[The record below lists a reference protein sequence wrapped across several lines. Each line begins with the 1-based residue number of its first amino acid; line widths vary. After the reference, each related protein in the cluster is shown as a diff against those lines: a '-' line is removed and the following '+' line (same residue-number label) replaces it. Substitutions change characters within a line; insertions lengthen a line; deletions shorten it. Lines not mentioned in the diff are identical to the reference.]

1 MTRLEPVVT
10 IDGPAGAGK
19 STVAHRLAKRLGYRY
34 LETGAMYRAL
44 AWALREMGVQSE
56 DDPTLS
62 TLAESVTVHLEV
74 NGRVRV
80 NGKDVTD
87 QIRQPGMDQWS
98 SRLSGVPAVR
108 AVLTRLQ
115 RSMAQV
121 GGVVLEGR
129 DTGSVVMPDAEV
141 KFYLDASL
149 EERASRRLRDLA
161 NLVGATASLADV
173 MRELEERDRAD
184 RSRPIAPL
192 VKPEDAHEIDS
203 TTMTIED
210 VVEFMGKEVER
221 IRCSMRS

>member
-1 MTRLEPVVT
+1 MT

-19 STVAHRLAKRLGYRY
+19 STVARRLAKRLGYRY

-56 DDPTLS
+56 DDPTLPL
-62 TLAESVTVHLEV
+62 LAESMTINLEV
-74 NGRVRV
+74 DGRVRV

-87 QIRQPGMDQWS
+87 QIRQPGMDQWA

-108 AVLTRLQ
+108 ALLTRLQ

-149 EERASRRLRDLA
+149 EERARRRLRDLA
-161 NLVGATASLADV
+161 SLVGATASLADV
-173 MRELEERDRAD
+173 MRELEERDQAD
-184 RSRPIAPL
+184 RSRAIAPL
-192 VKPEDAHEIDS
+192 VKPEEAHEIDS

-221 IRCSMRS
+221 IRCSIRS

>member
-1 MTRLEPVVT
+1 
-10 IDGPAGAGK
+10 
-19 STVAHRLAKRLGYRY
+19 
-34 LETGAMYRAL
+34 MYRAL
-44 AWALREMGVQSE
+44 AWALREKGVRSE
-56 DDPTLS
+56 DDPKLPM
-62 TLAESVTVHLEV
+62 LAESVTVDLEV
-74 NGRVRV
+74 DGRVRV

-98 SRLSGVPAVR
+98 SRLSQVPAVR

-115 RSMAQV
+115 RAMAQV

-141 KFYLDASL
+141 KFYLDATL
-149 EERASRRLRDLA
+149 EERARRRLRDLA
-161 NLVGATASLADV
+161 SLVGATASLAEV
-173 MRELEERDRAD
+173 MRELQERDKAD
-184 RSRPIAPL
+184 RSRAIAPL

-203 TTMTIED
+203 TIMAIED

>member
-1 MTRLEPVVT
+1 MT

-19 STVAHRLAKRLGYRY
+19 STVARRLAKRLGYRY

-44 AWALREMGVQSE
+44 AWAFREMGVQSE
-56 DDPTLS
+56 DDPTLPV
-62 TLAESVTVHLEV
+62 LAESVIVDLEV

-80 NGKDVTD
+80 NGRDVTD

-108 AVLTRLQ
+108 AVLTKLQ
-115 RSMAQV
+115 RSMAQA

-161 NLVGATASLADV
+161 DLVGATASLADV
-173 MRELEERDRAD
+173 MKELEERDRAD
-184 RSRPIAPL
+184 QSRPIAPL
-192 VKPEDAHEIDS
+192 MKPEDAHEIDS

-221 IRCSMRS
+221 IRCSIRS

>member
-1 MTRLEPVVT
+1 MREPVVT

-19 STVAHRLAKRLGYRY
+19 STVARCLAKRLGYRY

-44 AWALREMGVQSE
+44 AWALREKGVRSE
-56 DDPTLS
+56 DEPELPA
-62 TLAESVTVHLEV
+62 LAESVTVDVEAD
-74 NGRVRV
+74 GRVRV

-98 SRLSGVPAVR
+98 SRLSQVSAVR

-115 RSMAQV
+115 RAMAQT
-121 GGVVLEGR
+121 GRVVLEGR

-141 KFYLDASL
+141 KFYLDATL
-149 EERASRRLRDLA
+149 EERARRRLRDLA
-161 NLVGATASLADV
+161 SLVGATASLGEM
-173 MRELEERDRAD
+173 MRELEERDSAD
-184 RSRPIAPL
+184 RSRAIAPL

-221 IRCSMRS
+221 IRCSIRS